1 MRLYI
6 SRKAGFKPLSS
17 QIWFLY
23 IDSSARLVIGA
34 LDESVWNGLDQIDV
48 YDEIYLQDVQN
59 EIKVKGKIMEPP
71 KGKIIK
77 VNIAGKVIYGRNPLI
92 AVASL
97 TRASFKCEINATHKT
112 FIAEKTKDPYVEAH
126 HFIPMK
132 FQDSFS
138 FPLDCME
145 NIISLCPTCHRG
157 IHLGIREHKKNLI
170 SSIYEFKKAI
180 YDFSLNDLYSFYN
193 FLRPE

>member
-59 EIKVKGKIMEPP
+59 EIKVKGKI
-71 KGKIIK
+71 
-77 VNIAGKVIYGRNPLI
+77 
-92 AVASL
+92 
-97 TRASFKCEINATHKT
+97 
-112 FIAEKTKDPYVEAH
+112 
-126 HFIPMK
+126 
-132 FQDSFS
+132 
-138 FPLDCME
+138 
-145 NIISLCPTCHRG
+145 
-157 IHLGIREHKKNLI
+157 
-170 SSIYEFKKAI
+170 
-180 YDFSLNDLYSFYN
+180 YN
-193 FLRPE
+193 Y